1 MKPKVIDSAEIA
13 ENVKQQIEEIKWVT
27 PPLKKKNLSLNHA
40 IARTVKYN
48 IDAKIK
54 LYESMLAHT
63 DLEATSL
70 QMLPQLAVNAGY
82 INRNNINEVLSPVS
96 NQISTAEDRIRG
108 VADLQFKWTILDFG
122 ISYYMSKQKADQ
134 ALISHEE
141 RRRIVQQLAKETASN
156 FWNAYALQKYN
167 YTAPR
172 YRSELKEAIYQSKQG
187 QNETLL
193 NAVNASQ
200 YRRGMWQIASSI
212 QSRKISLM
220 EARPRLMN
228 LIHAPIEQRNIRL
241 IAKPVELTVLPR
253 NFPTKRSTL
262 HKIALANR
270 PEFIQGMYKKRMS
283 LTEVKQ
289 AQLKMLPNLGL
300 DYAGY
305 FDSNSFYVNNN
316 WVIKMLNVSWDLLS
330 IPHKTK
336 MFKLAKQQAEL
347 EKMRQLGLAMAIMTQ
362 VDIAKAQFDQ
372 SRDLLYYKSKILVN
386 DEAIYQATSN
396 SANDA
401 FKTKLA
407 TSKAYT
413 QLIESRLAYDIAYA
427 DYRVAA
433 INLLQSIGR
442 DPVSQVTIYNKP
454 VSEITKEITKISTQ
468 WKNNIG

>member
-1 MKPKVIDSAEIA
+1 
-13 ENVKQQIEEIKWVT
+13 
-27 PPLKKKNLSLNHA
+27 
-40 IARTVKYN
+40 
-48 IDAKIK
+48 
-54 LYESMLAHT
+54 
-63 DLEATSL
+63 
-70 QMLPQLAVNAGY
+70 
-82 INRNNINEVLSPVS
+82 
-96 NQISTAEDRIRG
+96 
-108 VADLQFKWTILDFG
+108 
-122 ISYYMSKQKADQ
+122 
-134 ALISHEE
+134 
-141 RRRIVQQLAKETASN
+141 
-156 FWNAYALQKYN
+156 
-167 YTAPR
+167 
-172 YRSELKEAIYQSKQG
+172 
-187 QNETLL
+187 
-193 NAVNASQ
+193 
-200 YRRGMWQIASSI
+200 
-212 QSRKISLM
+212 
-220 EARPRLMN
+220 
-228 LIHAPIEQRNIRL
+228 
-241 IAKPVELTVLPR
+241 
-253 NFPTKRSTL
+253 
-262 HKIALANR
+262 
-270 PEFIQGMYKKRMS
+270 
-283 LTEVKQ
+283 
-289 AQLKMLPNLGL
+289 
-300 DYAGY
+300 
-305 FDSNSFYVNNN
+305 
-316 WVIKMLNVSWDLLS
+316 MLNVSWDLLA